1 VPTAVLEDYSNQ
13 LIRGLGQWFEQDR
26 WLPLHRALR
35 LQPALPLRLR
45 VAPELRK
52 LEELPWESLPLDRP
66 LWRLPP
72 QDPPQPV
79 AVPRARRARLLLLV
93 GYEQELDL
101 QSEVEELQDLAQR
114 GRQLLRILR
123 ASRLFERFEETLN
136 VRYGCVSHAMSAT
149 HRTAVMSHAR
159 SAAAQRAE
167 AVEVCAHHA
176 SD

>member
-1 VPTAVLEDYSNQ
+1 MRLNQSGRGSAAGCTCCSECSLTNTQYCATTLLFRSYSARYLSGFFIFDLVSIVPFEEILTAAQGGTARSTDSGTQ
-13 LIRGLGQWFEQDR
+13 
-26 WLPLHRALR
+26 ALR
-35 LQPALPLRLR
+35 VVRL
-45 VAPELRK
+45 V
-52 LEELPWESLPLDRP
+52 
-66 LWRLPP
+66 RLTK
-72 QDPPQPV
+72 
-79 AVPRARRARLLLLV
+79 
-93 GYEQELDL
+93 
-101 QSEVEELQDLAQR
+101 
-114 GRQLLRILR
+114 LLRIIR